1 MANTLAALTRN
12 AKRRDTI
19 SYAKAIDD
27 WESDLVLLR
36 DKYYLDF
43 FHFGWPTSHVLQ

>member
-1 MANTLAALTRN
+1 MSNTLAALTRN
-12 AKRRDTI
+12 AKRRGAM

-27 WESDLVLLR
+27 WEEDLILLR

-43 FHFGWPTSHVLQ
+43 FYFGWPAAHVLQ